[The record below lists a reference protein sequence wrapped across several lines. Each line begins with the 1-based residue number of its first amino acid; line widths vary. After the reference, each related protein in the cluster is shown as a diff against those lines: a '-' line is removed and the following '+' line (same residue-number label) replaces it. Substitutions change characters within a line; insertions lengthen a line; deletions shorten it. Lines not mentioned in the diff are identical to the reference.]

1 MTANDQ
7 PALHL
12 FGVEDGSFEAFPR
25 TRSSFTYLCG
35 VLTISN
41 VVRNVN
47 VTRIRVD
54 GLDATEKLLTMME
67 GVDVDA
73 IVLGGITFGGFN
85 IVNPDVICQE
95 TNLPLIIYS
104 GVKPDNE
111 RMLDA
116 LRKHFGDWR
125 SRWDI
130 IEGLGPAYT
139 IVPFLGEPL
148 VYFEVVGC
156 SPEWAE
162 SVLQSSALVS
172 RIPEPVRVA
181 RLIARGLSPAS

>member
-7 PALHL
+7 PALRI

-35 VLTISN
+35 VLTVSN
-41 VVRNVN
+41 NIGTVR

-54 GLDATEKLLTMME
+54 GIDATEKLLAMLE
-67 GVDVDA
+67 SVDVDA

-85 IVNPDVICQE
+85 IVNPDVICKE
-95 TNLPLIIYS
+95 TNTPLIIYS

-130 IEGLGPAYT
+130 IEGLGPVYT
-139 IVPFLGEPL
+139 VVPFPGEPPA
-148 VYFEVVGC
+148 YFEVVGC
-156 SPEWAE
+156 SLEWAE
-162 SVLQSSALVS
+162 SVLRRSALVS

-181 RLIARGLSPAS
+181 GLIARGLSPAS